1 MNMKV
6 LHFTGISLAGVSV
19 LGLIMLFAPFPKAE
33 AQQSKN
39 NQPVTSPT
47 PPIKKDDVPIIINTD
62 LVSLNVTV
70 FDQYGRAVTGL
81 TKNAFTIFDNDEKQE
96 IATFSDDDAPVS
108 VGVIFDVS
116 GSMSGDKI
124 KRARDALKKFI
135 ETSHDEDEYF
145 LIGFNSRAQL
155 LLDKTRDG
163 DAVLNKLTLVSPKS
177 QTALYDACYLG
188 VEKVLR
194 GAHPKRALLIIS
206 DGQDNNSRYTFK
218 ELSRLLKESD
228 VTIYAI
234 GILGGGDFGSAL
246 GMQGQSFLDEM
257 ASITGGKTFFPNSGE
272 EMDDAF
278 YRIATELRYQYSIGF
293 YPTNFTNNGKWHKI
307 KVKITP
313 PRGMPRL
320 NVRTKEGYYALT
332 NPK

>member
-1 MNMKV
+1 MKSIV
-6 LHFTGISLAGVSV
+6 LCLKSILLLTFVCSAMFALVSN
-19 LGLIMLFAPFPKAE
+19 AN
-33 AQQSKN
+33 AQQ
-39 NQPVTSPT
+39 NQNSQPTPSPT
-47 PPIKKDDVPIIINTD
+47 PSRTKEDKPEIVNIDI
-62 LVSLNVTV
+62 VSLNVSV

-81 TKNAFTIFDNDEKQE
+81 TKNAFTVYDNDEKQV
-96 IATFSDDDAPVS
+96 IASFSDTDAPVS

-135 ETSHDEDEYF
+135 ETSHDDDEYF

-163 DAVLNKLTLVSPKS
+163 DAVLNKLTFVQPKS
-177 QTALYDACYLG
+177 TTALYDACYLG
-188 VEKVLR
+188 VEKVTR
-194 GAHPKRALLIIS
+194 GTHPKRALLLIS

-218 ELSRLLKESD
+218 ELTRLLKESD

-234 GILGGGDFGSAL
+234 GILGGGDYGSAL

-293 YPTNFTNNGKWHKI
+293 YPSNFTNNGKYHKI
-307 KVKITP
+307 KVKVTP

-320 NVRTKEGYYALT
+320 NVRTKDGYYALT

>member
-1 MNMKV
+1 MNRKV
-6 LHFTGISLAGVSV
+6 ICLITISLVTFVFAGLSIFAPLSGVS
-19 LGLIMLFAPFPKAE
+19 
-33 AQQSKN
+33 AQQEQN
-39 NQPVTSPT
+39 GQIPAPSPT
-47 PPIKKDDVPIIINTD
+47 PKKKDDAPIIVNTD
-62 LVSLNVTV
+62 LVSMNVTV
-70 FDQYGRAVTGL
+70 FDQYGRSVTGL
-81 TKNAFTIFDNDEKQE
+81 TKTAFTVFDNDEKQE
-96 IATFSDDDAPVS
+96 IAYFSDDDAPLS

-116 GSMSGDKI
+116 GSMSGSKV

-135 ETSHDEDEYF
+135 ETSHIEDEYF

-163 DAVLNKLTLVSPKS
+163 DALLEKLTFVDTKGT
-177 QTALYDACYLG
+177 TALYDACYLG
-188 VEKVLR
+188 VEKVTR
-194 GAHPKRALLIIS
+194 GTHKKQALLVIS

-228 VTIYAI
+228 VAIYGI
-234 GILGGGDFGSAL
+234 GILGGGDFGSSL
-246 GMQGQSFLDEM
+246 GMQGQAFLDEM
-257 ASITGGKTFFPNSGE
+257 ASITGGKSFFPNSGE

-278 YRIATELRYQYSIGF
+278 SRIATELRSQYSIGF
-293 YPTNFTNNGKWHKI
+293 LPTNFTNNGKWHKI